1 MVCQNDLQTLI
12 LSPKAAFL
20 SAILGLLIGG
30 IWEIVGTT
38 FLWTLADPKLI
49 LFVAALVAWPIFG
62 LIMASVLR
70 ITEITAPRYKN
81 IVKLITAP
89 TALVTAKITSATEIL
104 TFRMIGPNV
113 FGAPIYMV
121 IGMTVLI
128 YVIDYLRIQ

>member
-1 MVCQNDLQTLI
+1 LI

-104 TFRMIGPNV
+104 TFRMIGPIPLCIS
-113 FGAPIYMV
+113 FL
-121 IGMTVLI
+121 TL
-128 YVIDYLRIQ
+128 LSE